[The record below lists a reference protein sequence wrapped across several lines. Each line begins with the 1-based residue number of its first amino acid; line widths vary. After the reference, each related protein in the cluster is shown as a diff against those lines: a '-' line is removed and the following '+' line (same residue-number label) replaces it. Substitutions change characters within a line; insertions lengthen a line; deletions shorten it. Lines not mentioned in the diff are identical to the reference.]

1 MVISD
6 DEENIENVDVNNI
19 IRTLRDR
26 LKKYLYYPNRRKDNA
41 GDTDFN
47 FIQPQSTVI
56 ELDRPVSPD
65 TTMVEA
71 CRRCG
76 KSITRNP
83 NRHRICRKCM
93 FSMQRCRKLTAYRLS
108 RSRSKLK
115 QTEQFKNQVN
125 ALNRRDIFKKL
136 QQLGTSIYY
145 ENARMDSEKGIQYHQ
160 RHQRKQQ
167 QQQQQQR
174 NHKRV
179 TSIPH
184 ESDTIHDEN
193 DINGSQIRR
202 TNESNEILMTFN
214 TVVTEVF
221 PMELL
226 YSYESDRDRQDDQMA
241 NKHEFNPNI
250 NDILKNVPKSLT
262 ITVI

>member
-1 MVISD
+1 MISD

-26 LKKYLYYPNRRKDNA
+26 LKKYLYYPNRRKDNDA

-47 FIQPQSTVI
+47 YIQPQSTVI

-65 TTMVEA
+65 TTTIEA

-76 KSITRNP
+76 KSIIKNL
-83 NRHRICRKCM
+83 NRQRTCRKCI
-93 FSMQRCRKLTAYRLS
+93 FSMQRYRKLTAYRLS
-108 RSRSKLK
+108 RSRSKFK
-115 QTEQFKNQVN
+115 QNEQFKNQVN

-145 ENARMDSEKGIQYHQ
+145 EKAHMDRERGLQ
-160 RHQRKQQ
+160 RQQRRQHSQQ
-167 QQQQQQR
+167 QHR
-174 NHKRV
+174 NHERV
-179 TSIPH
+179 TSIQH
-184 ESDTIHDEN
+184 ESDTIHNEN
-193 DINGSQIRR
+193 DINGSQKR
-202 TNESNEILMTFN
+202 TNQSNEILMTFN

-226 YSYESDRDRQDDQMA
+226 YSCESDRDRQDDQMD